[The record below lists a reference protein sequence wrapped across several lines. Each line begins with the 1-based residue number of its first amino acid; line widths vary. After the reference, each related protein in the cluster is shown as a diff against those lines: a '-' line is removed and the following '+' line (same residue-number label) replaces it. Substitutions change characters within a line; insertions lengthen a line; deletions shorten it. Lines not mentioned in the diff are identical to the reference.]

1 MTDTNSI
8 VLGGR
13 DYREET
19 IQEKDFGEVGNRH
32 PSLVAWAIGESGQ
45 ELTHGHMPEDLAEIR
60 GEWDSAWSSK

>member
-1 MTDTNSI
+1 MTGTNCI

-32 PSLVAWAIGESGQ
+32 PSLVSWAIGESGQ
-45 ELTHGHMPEDLAEIR
+45 ELTHGHMPEDLADIR